1 MISSSGKNLVPPR
14 ASLDAVLG
22 FAWENGAFIS
32 DAAMRATGLTRATT
46 IAALDELIEIGL
58 LRELPNARTTDDYR
72 KGRPSRRFEL
82 RSDAGVIMGMDAGRS
97 HLTTTLA
104 DLRGSTI
111 ATETVALDASHDSPG
126 ERRTAISSAI
136 ESVLRAAGERIDRVL
151 AVCVGVPAPVDFH
164 GRSPHHRDDFWRRM
178 NPEIKSMLA
187 EWAPIVRIENDAS
200 LAAVAEG
207 SLGRAV
213 GCSNYVVL
221 LAGDRFG
228 AGVVVDGRLLRGT
241 HGGIGEMVAFDHVT
255 GVESAN
261 GMATQLTD
269 WAREAVS
276 SGKLMAGHP
285 LFGVD
290 AESVTGRDVLELSRT
305 GDPWART
312 LVERAGHLLSRI
324 AAVFGSLYDPS
335 RIIISGAVAENL
347 EEVVAVARTH
357 VPDELDLP
365 APELMLSTLGAAS
378 VATGAVAAAIE
389 AARGGVLHLG
399 DGRLRLSR
407 D

>member
-1 MISSSGKNLVPPR
+1 
-14 ASLDAVLG
+14 
-22 FAWENGAFIS
+22 
-32 DAAMRATGLTRATT
+32 
-46 IAALDELIEIGL
+46 
-58 LRELPNARTTDDYR
+58 
-72 KGRPSRRFEL
+72 
-82 RSDAGVIMGMDAGRS
+82 
-97 HLTTTLA
+97 
-104 DLRGSTI
+104 
-111 ATETVALDASHDSPG
+111 
-126 ERRTAISSAI
+126 
-136 ESVLRAAGERIDRVL
+136 
-151 AVCVGVPAPVDFH
+151 
-164 GRSPHHRDDFWRRM
+164 M
-178 NPEIKSMLA
+178 NPEIKPMLA
-187 EWAPIVRIENDAS
+187 EWAPIVRVENDAS

-207 SLGRAV
+207 SHGGAV
-213 GCSNYVVL
+213 GCANYVVL

-276 SGKLMAGHP
+276 SGELVAGHP

-290 AESVTGRDVLELSRT
+290 AESVTGRDVLELSRA

-378 VATGAVAAAIE
+378 VATGAVAAAME